1 MKTLVKYD
9 DFAALFR
16 GNPAAVELANS
27 CMLVHMTA
35 DSGNIF
41 TYDIP
46 AKGESLGVILL
57 LSGSI
62 EVEIDLERYHLDDNS
77 LLLIHPNTL
86 INILGK
92 NYREGEAYTL
102 FMSPQFLR
110 EININYSAF
119 NVPVPFGKPSPILR
133 LEPAQTA
140 LLTRYMSLLYEV
152 MSTQSFPR
160 IDISIASSLI
170 SAMIYQIAQFYY
182 KVLTDNS
189 PRSNSPG
196 GRPSNYVSEFIRL
209 LQIHYLQER
218 SVSFYAGK
226 LFISPKYLSLLIKK
240 ATGRSASDWIDE
252 RVIMEARNLLRYSGK
267 NIQQIAYMLNFP
279 NQSSFGKYFK
289 HITGMSPTE
298 YQKT

>member
-9 DFAALFR
+9 EIAVLFR
-16 GNPAAVELANS
+16 GNTAAVELADS

-35 DSGNIF
+35 DNGNRC
-41 TYDIP
+41 THNIP
-46 AKGESLGVILL
+46 AKSESLGVILL
-57 LSGSI
+57 LSGSV

-77 LLLIHPNTL
+77 LLLIHPSTL
-86 INILGK
+86 INVLGK
-92 NYREGEAYTL
+92 DQREGEAYIL
-102 FMSPQFLR
+102 FMSPEFIR

-119 NVPVPFGKPSPILR
+119 NMPVPFGKPSPILN
-133 LEPAQTA
+133 LDDSQAA
-140 LLTRYMSLLYEV
+140 LLTRYMSLLHEV
-152 MSTQSFPR
+152 MSRQSFPR

-170 SAMIYQIAQFYY
+170 SAMIYQVAQFYY
-182 KVLTDNS
+182 ELLTDNS

-218 SVSFYAGK
+218 SVSFYADK

-252 RVIMEARNLLRYSGK
+252 RVIMEARNMLRYSGK

-298 YQKT
+298 YQKS